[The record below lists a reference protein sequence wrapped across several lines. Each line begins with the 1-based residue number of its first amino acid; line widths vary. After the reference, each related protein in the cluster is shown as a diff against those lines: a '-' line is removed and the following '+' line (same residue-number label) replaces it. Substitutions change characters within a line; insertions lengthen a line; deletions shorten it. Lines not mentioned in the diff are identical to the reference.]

1 VSDGERVLILAV
13 SARSLSE
20 SAASAGYR
28 TSAVDAFGDLDQ
40 LRHTPTIALS
50 RERALPW
57 SARAAAVAA
66 RGSACDFVVYGSGF
80 ENYPGVV
87 SALGTIAP
95 VVGNAP
101 AVLRR
106 ARDPVEVARALGARG
121 FCVPAVSDT
130 PPASSSRGTRDLSR
144 RRWLRKPIDSGG
156 GSRISN
162 WRTGIPLAPR
172 MILQE
177 RVPGVPGS
185 IVFVSDG
192 TRAVPLAISTQ
203 LIGDTRFGAGGYRY
217 CGNILDHAA
226 AQPLVGAAVALAQ
239 NATEEFGLVG
249 ANGIDFIARDD
260 VPWPIEINP
269 RYSASMELAERGYG
283 VSIFDAHV
291 RACRGE
297 LQAFDLAAARRAASV
312 MGKAVLYARRTVTL
326 DDTTRWL
333 DDRDIRDIPHPYET
347 IPKGRPICTIFGRA
361 ESAAACERALVDR
374 AAALYEQI
382 ERHGRTT

>member
-1 VSDGERVLILAV
+1 MSDGERALILAV

-20 SAASAGYR
+20 SAARAGYV

-50 RERALPW
+50 RERGIPW

-66 RGSACDFVVYGSGF
+66 RGAACDFIVYGSGF
-80 ENYPGVV
+80 ENSPGVV

-95 VVGNAP
+95 VVGNSP

-106 ARDPVEVARALGARG
+106 ARDPVEVARVLGARG
-121 FCVPAVSDT
+121 FCVPALSDT
-130 PPASSSRGTRDLSR
+130 PPPSSRGTRDLSR

-156 GSRISN
+156 GARISN

-177 RVPGVPGS
+177 RIPGVPGS
-185 IVFVSDG
+185 IVFVADG
-192 TRAVPLAISTQ
+192 ARAVPLAISTQ
-203 LIGDTRFGAGGYRY
+203 LVGDTRFGAGGYRY

-226 AQPLVGAAVALAQ
+226 SQPLVAAAVALAQ
-239 NATEEFGLVG
+239 AATEELGLVG

-269 RYSASMELAERGYG
+269 RYSASLELAERGYG
-283 VSIFDAHV
+283 VSIFAAHV
-291 RACRGE
+291 RACRGD
-297 LQAFDLAAARRAASV
+297 LPTFDLAAARRATSV
-312 MGKAVLYARRTVTL
+312 LGKAVLYARRTVTL

-333 DDRDIRDIPHPYET
+333 DDRDVRDVPHPYET
-347 IPKGRPICTIFGRA
+347 IPKGRPICTIFARA
-361 ESAAACERALVDR
+361 EGAAACERALVDR

-382 ERHGRTT
+382 ERRGSLA